1 MKKKRDEYGEYEESE
16 DGTITRDK
24 HMTVSFEEAD
34 GGAWMSIKWHSAAYK
49 EAFKSLAEQ
58 EGTTEEDLM
67 AKIFHEGLEK
77 AAYRKGIKNTELLGV
92 NVEYAPIQPA
102 TYSPPIIPRSPDPFT
117 APLYDTIKSGGYEER
132 NTAMTPS
139 DPATAFFL
147 SALLYGGR
155 HARKL
160 PDGWEENRFGGS
172 LHFERRHISGTGSTW
187 RASIDALSGDTSEL
201 WEVIEG
207 FSPLHVQVFLFLLAK
222 MGDPRNKAR
231 YPLLEPFTIDA
242 DEILKAKNIKRR
254 GKYNDSLLQD
264 IAKCLEDEARLKIDV
279 SNVLIHGR
287 RERLQ
292 NVALFEIA
300 ERYSEQYTLEGGKD
314 KYFRGWLVRP
324 GMWARYFFSQ
334 ENNTVYWVSAMART
348 LLELDHRDNRRADGL
363 ALKIAARYLVVPGG
377 TNHKEGPITLRVSDF
392 LAGIGEL
399 LDETDRLKNWAN
411 RLYEALGVALEAL
424 LSSGQLARYS
434 LGDTYPDPDSLKK
447 GWVERWLEADI
458 TLVALDAQHRTLL
471 EQPRMARPK
480 RAWRPKRPVPG
491 ADSRDYLDK
500 DTAAALH
507 NAMARQCINQRE
519 TARLLKISSS
529 HLSNVLNRTRKPD
542 AELLVRIKAFI
553 DNALEQH

>member
-1 MKKKRDEYGEYEESE
+1 MDEATFTVEYDATEQVILS
-16 DGTITRDK
+16 
-24 HMTVSFEEAD
+24 TVE
-34 GGAWMSIKWHSAAYK
+34 GKV
-49 EAFKSLAEQ
+49 LAE
-58 EGTTEEDLM
+58 TTGSFKYSKNKL
-67 AKIFHEGLEK
+67 K
-77 AAYRKGIKNTELLGV
+77 AAAERMGITENALLEQAKRAAKAAFRATLKGGQAMQTPQEV
-92 NVEYAPIQPA
+92 
-102 TYSPPIIPRSPDPFT
+102 PRSLDPFIV
-117 APLYDTIKSGGYEER
+117 PLYDTIKSVGYEER

-147 SALLYGGR
+147 SALLYGGK

-160 PDGWEENRFGGS
+160 PDGWEENQFGGS
-172 LHFERRHISGTGSTW
+172 LRFERRHISGTGSTW

-231 YPLLEPFTIDA
+231 YPLLEPFVINA

-254 GKYNDSLLQD
+254 GKYNDALLQD

-334 ENNTVYWVSAMART
+334 ENKTVYWVSAMART
-348 LLELDHRDNRRADGL
+348 LMELDHRDNRRADGI

-377 TNHKEGPITLRVSDF
+377 TNYKEGPITLKVADF

-399 LDETDRLKNWAN
+399 LSESDRPNNWAN
-411 RLYEALGVALEAL
+411 RLYEAMGVALEAL

-447 GWVERWLEADI
+447 GWVERWLDADI
-458 TLVALDAQHRTLL
+458 TLLARDAQSLTA
-471 EQPRMARPK
+471 QTPPRLTRPK
-480 RAWRPKRPVPG
+480 RAWCPKKPTQG
-491 ADSRDYLDK
+491 AENRDYLDK
-500 DTAAALH
+500 NTAAALH
-507 NAMARQCINQRE
+507 NAMARQYINQGE

-529 HLSNVLNRTRKPD
+529 HFSNVLHRTRKPD
-542 AELLVRIKAFI
+542 AELLARIKAFLDKI
-553 DNALEQH
+553 LEEH